1 MIPDN
6 ASFTDRYLD
15 LWNEPDPHARRA
27 TVTDLW
33 AEDGTNSTPSL
44 EARGFEAI
52 TARVTRSYDSY
63 VGPGTYLFRLARVP
77 VSHHQAIRLD
87 WEMITRDTGAVA
99 STGTEFLVL
108 NDEGRIMS
116 DHQFLEP

>member
-1 MIPDN
+1 MAPDR
-6 ASFTDRYLD
+6 SSLTDRYLD
-15 LWNEPDPHARRA
+15 LWNEPDPQARLA
-27 TVTDLW
+27 TVAELW

-44 EARGFEAI
+44 EARGPEAI
-52 TARVTRSYDSY
+52 TARVTRSYDTY

-77 VSHHQAIRLD
+77 VSHHDAIRLD

-108 NDEGRIMS
+108 NDDGRIVS
-116 DHQFLEP
+116 DHQFIEP